1 MADVTPYDTS
11 TLPAVVKDA
20 IELYQLEDDAN
31 GKQRR
36 REKEDLEFQVAD
48 PEHHWTEEARKSR
61 QAQTINGQQIPG
73 QPMLAM
79 PVLDQPI
86 QLVLN
91 QERAAHLAVN
101 VHPLSED
108 ADDDTAE
115 VYGDLYRTIQRDSG
129 AGMVRSWAFN
139 RGVKAG
145 RGAYRIITEPDP
157 SGKLG
162 DLRIALKR
170 ILFQES
176 ARWDPFAQEPDF
188 SDADWCMVSTW
199 VPWARLKR
207 QHPKAKIAS
216 YTDGEFV
223 EMSQSIPAW
232 IRDGN
237 KGKAC
242 LVVEFF
248 RKEWAEG
255 EGADE
260 SYTIHWYKL
269 TCTDVLDQE
278 EMDCRDLPLVPTIGN
293 ELIPFDDERRW
304 EGIIRPN
311 KDAARLVD
319 YAGSNA
325 ISIAALEPRAPWILA
340 EGQDE
345 GFELEY
351 QLSGVRNFPVI
362 HYVPKTLGGSAVPP
376 PSRTQVDVSRLGPS
390 MQLLQMGQQ
399 FVHGGTGAFEAALGQ
414 AAPNA
419 KTKGG
424 TLALQQQHDQGNSH
438 WLDNQVEITL
448 ACEARI
454 ILNWIPYVYDRPG
467 RIVNAVTVENKT
479 RAIMLNQP
487 FVMGPDKRP
496 IAAPRAQAPESPQ
509 QQPGAVLGLQQ
520 PAQPKVKH
528 YDLKKGRY
536 GIVATAGKSYKS
548 RVEEGSDRLGQLLQ
562 ADPALM
568 PILGPNWMHFQDFP
582 GKQEAED
589 ILLKWRDQQFPWL
602 ADEDEQPNATMQ
614 LQQAKMQLQKIQEQL
629 QQASEMIRTDAAK
642 QQATV
647 AKAKLDADTK
657 LKLAAI
663 DSSLTLRKQAMA
675 DATSITVAQINA
687 IVKGV
692 QMDSEAINESLA
704 VGAQRESA
712 QHDRAHELA
721 MAVAQHT
728 RDMEAAQQ
736 AHEQGL
742 EAADVGQQQALEL
755 GDQGHAQ
762 ALAQQE
768 NAAALAPEPAESEW
782 GE

>member
-1 MADVTPYDTS
+1 MPDVTPYDTS

-48 PEHHWTEEARKSR
+48 PEHHWTEDARKSR

-91 QERAAHLAVN
+91 QERAAHLAVT

-145 RGAYRIITEPDP
+145 RGAYRILTEADP
-157 SGKLG
+157 NGKKG
-162 DLRIALKR
+162 DLRIAIKR

-188 SDADWCMVSTW
+188 SDADWAMVSTW

-248 RKEWAEG
+248 RKEWK
-255 EGADE
+255 DE
-260 SYTIHWYKL
+260 RTSDEDYVICWYKL
-269 TCTDVLDQE
+269 TCTDVLDEE
-278 EMDCRDLPLVPTIGN
+278 EMDCRDIPLVPTIGN

-325 ISIAALEPRAPWILA
+325 ISIAALEPRAPWMIA
-340 EGQDE
+340 EGQDQ

-351 QLSGVRNFPVI
+351 QLSGVRNFPSL
-362 HYVPKTLGGSAVPP
+362 HYKPVSLLGQPVPP
-376 PSRTQVDVSRLGPS
+376 PARTQVDVSRLGPS

-454 ILNWIPYVYDRPG
+454 ILNWIPFVYDRPG

-496 IAAPRAQAPESPQ
+496 VAAPEQGPGPAMQPP

-582 GKQEAED
+582 GHQEAEK
-589 ILLKWRDQQFPWL
+589 ILRKMRDQQFPWL
-602 ADEDEQPNATMQ
+602 ADEDEQPSAAAQ
-614 LQQAKMQLQKIQEQL
+614 LSSAKMQLQKMQQQL
-629 QQASEMIRTDAAK
+629 QQAAEMIKTDQAK

-647 AKAKLDADTK
+647 AKAKIDA
-657 LKLAAI
+657 
-663 DSSLTLRKQAMA
+663 LTSVALQKMK

-687 IVKGV
+687 LTKGV
-692 QMDSEAINESLA
+692 QMDSEAMNEAAALGQEQHAA
-704 VGAQRESA
+704 V
-712 QHDRAHELA
+712 HDRAHDVA
-721 MAVAQHT
+721 MAAQEHAHSL
-728 RDMEAAQQ
+728 EQAQQ

-742 EAADVGQQQALEL
+742 QAADVGQQHAL
-755 GDQGHAQ
+755 
-762 ALAQQE
+762 QQQD
-768 NAAALAPEPAESEW
+768 NAAALEPPPDEPGA
-782 GE
+782 GDA